1 MGALG
6 CLLPWASW
14 GVVVACGLLG
24 FWGLA
29 GGGGLGALLQW
40 DFSTVG
46 VCLGSGPGVCF
57 RGPVG
62 LLIIVALWA
71 VGGCGCLGVP
81 AWVSPFGGGPC
92 HIHSLI

>member
-1 MGALG
+1 MVNLEGDKT
-6 CLLPWASW
+6 
-14 GVVVACGLLG
+14 VVALL
-24 FWGLA
+24 
-29 GGGGLGALLQW
+29 
-40 DFSTVG
+40 STLVHNCCLFQKLVCTPTVR

-92 HIHSLI
+92 HIHSLV